1 MLWEKVLK
9 NLKMRKIKFESV
21 IYKWL
26 EVKKNSI
33 KQSTYSNYVYS
44 INKYIMP
51 QFGSYS
57 IRKLQRYNFNQY
69 VQEMN
74 ETLSPKTIRDILC
87 ILKSILYYAEQEYD
101 CDFKIKKIVSPKL
114 DLDTITI
121 LNKKERNRLEKYCL
135 KEHSLKSIG
144 IIICLNAGLRIGE
157 ICALKWKNIDL
168 EKRELHI
175 KSTLQR
181 IYDTRKTNTK
191 IIIDKPKTKTS
202 TRTIP
207 ISNKLYSILVD
218 LKKDYKNEDFF
229 LTGNCNKCVEPRGY
243 QYTYKEI
250 LKKCKMKEYKFHI
263 LRHTFATNCIEVG
276 MDIKSLSE
284 VLGHANVEITLN
296 KYVHSSYKTKK
307 KFLEK
312 L

>member
-1 MLWEKVLK
+1 MLWDKVLK
-9 NLKMRKIKFESV
+9 NIKLKKISFESV

-26 EVKKNSI
+26 EIKKNSI

-44 INKYIMP
+44 VNKYIIP
-51 QFGSYS
+51 KLGTYS
-57 IRKLQRYNFNQY
+57 ISKLQRYNFNQY

-74 ETLSPKTIRDILC
+74 TTLSPKTVRDILC
-87 ILKSILYYAEQEYD
+87 ILKSILYFAEQEYE
-101 CDFKIKKIVSPKL
+101 CDFKTKKIVSPKL
-114 DLDTITI
+114 DLNTITI
-121 LNKKERNRLEKYCL
+121 LNKRERTRLEKYCL
-135 KEHSLKSIG
+135 KENSLKSIG
-144 IIICLNAGLRIGE
+144 IVICLNAGLRIGE
-157 ICALKWKNIDL
+157 ICALKWENIDL

-181 IYDTRKTNTK
+181 IYNTKNKHTK

-207 ISNKLYSILVD
+207 ISNKLYNILVE

-229 LTGNCNKCVEPRGY
+229 LTGNYAKCIEPRGY
-243 QYTYKEI
+243 QYAYKEI
-250 LKKCKMKEYKFHI
+250 LRKCKLKEYKFHI

-284 VLGHANVEITLN
+284 VLGHADVNSVRNAITEITVIN
-296 KYVHSSYKTKK
+296 YT
-307 KFLEK
+307 EK
-312 L
+312 VA